1 MRLILASSS
10 PRRREILKIIGLKN
24 FEIIPPTGKEL
35 KVNSPKDVKANAIL
49 KARSV
54 ERGLSCKGEY
64 LIIASDTAVFVEK
77 KFLGKPKD
85 REEAKQMLATLSGKW
100 HTVYTAIGIIY
111 RKFKKRVLKTH
122 LDFARVKFKELSDKE
137 IEWYLSTEEPY
148 DKAGAYGIQGFGAI
162 FIEKIVGDYFT
173 VMGISPSKLYKL
185 LVNVL
190 GKEKTLNL
198 FSP

>member
-1 MRLILASSS
+1 
-10 PRRREILKIIGLKN
+10 
-24 FEIIPPTGKEL
+24 
-35 KVNSPKDVKANAIL
+35 
-49 KARSV
+49 
-54 ERGLSCKGEY
+54 
-64 LIIASDTAVFVEK
+64 
-77 KFLGKPKD
+77 
-85 REEAKQMLATLSGKW
+85 
-100 HTVYTAIGIIY
+100 YTAIGIIY

-122 LDFARVKFKELSDKE
+122 LDSARVKFKELSDKE